1 MRDIIDINSNDNALF
16 VTALCNNRCL
26 MCCQPPLL
34 KNDIEVLYKKNLKLI
49 KSAPKNLPVLALTGG
64 EPTILGD
71 RLFDL
76 IKEIRQSLPETD
88 IHILTNGRAFKE
100 ADFAHRLAA
109 AGEGKITVGV
119 PLHSDYGPD
128 HDLIAGAKNAY
139 QETILGLYNLA
150 SEGIAIELRIVIN
163 AMNYQ
168 RLPQMAEF
176 IFKNLPFVS
185 WTAFMGMELIGY
197 AEKNH
202 DHIWIE
208 PIDYVGYLEEAVLA
222 MADWDLDV
230 EIYNIPLCLLPESLH
245 PVACKSI
252 SDWKNKYLDICNEC
266 SKKNDCCGL
275 FATSK
280 EPYEGLHII

>member
-76 IKEIRQSLPETD
+76 IKEIRASLPDTD
-88 IHILTNGRAFKE
+88 IHILTNGRAFVK
-100 ADFAHRLAA
+100 ASFAHQLAV

-128 HDLIAGAKNAY
+128 HDKIAGAENAY
-139 QETILGLYNLA
+139 KETILGLYNLA

-163 AMNYQ
+163 ALNYQ

-202 DHIWIE
+202 DQIWIE
-208 PIDYVGYLEEAVLA
+208 PVEYVGYLEEAVQA
-222 MADWDLDV
+222 MSDWDLDV
-230 EIYNIPLCLLPESLH
+230 EIYNIPLCLLPDTMH
-245 PVACKSI
+245 PFACKSI
-252 SDWKNKYLDICNEC
+252 SDWKNNYLDVCGSC
-266 SKKNDCCGL
+266 SKKNECCGL

-280 EPYEGLHII
+280 EPYAGIHII